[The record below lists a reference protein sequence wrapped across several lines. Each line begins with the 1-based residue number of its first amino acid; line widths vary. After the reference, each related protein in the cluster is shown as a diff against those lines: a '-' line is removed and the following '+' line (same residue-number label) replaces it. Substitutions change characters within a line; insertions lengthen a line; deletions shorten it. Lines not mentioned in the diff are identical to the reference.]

1 MQILPIL
8 KFKTANVIK
17 KPSFLLLVVGYFL
30 LLNLIVLFN
39 SGLLSQGGHTF
50 NTDIKYELLTNN
62 FALISLLYG
71 IILAAYLGNQFLK
84 NDIDSRQLYIIL
96 ISFPNRVLYLSYYL
110 IWALIVVLIN
120 IILTNIN
127 YLLMCYAF
135 EVKPYLVDLVVF
147 NRDLL
152 MNIVTVMVVSILG
165 SLVIKKTGGVIV
177 IVLAVI
183 LFNIYTNEFIPV
195 INLHIGLTK
204 IVKDIMAM
212 IFPLKMIYL
221 SYIDSTIKQR
231 AIVNPFG
238 IDINL
243 YQLFYMSFILIIS
256 SRIFNQKDL

>member
-1 MQILPIL
+1 M
-8 KFKTANVIK
+8 
-17 KPSFLLLVVGYFL
+17 
-30 LLNLIVLFN
+30 
-39 SGLLSQGGHTF
+39 
-50 NTDIKYELLTNN
+50 
-62 FALISLLYG
+62 
-71 IILAAYLGNQFLK
+71 
-84 NDIDSRQLYIIL
+84 
-96 ISFPNRVLYLSYYL
+96 SYYL

-127 YLLMCYAF
+127 YLLMCSAF

-152 MNIVTVMVVSILG
+152 MNIATIMVVSILG
-165 SLVIKKTGGVIV
+165 SLFIKKTGGVII

-221 SYIDSTIKQR
+221 SYIDPTIKQR

-243 YQLFYMSFILIIS
+243 YQLFYISFIFIIS